1 MYRQSHSNTSPAF
14 SMADTW
20 GSAQVAVDT
29 DQRIAVDLTGRQY
42 SVDARLMVSAALVR
56 LSISQ
61 AHRLGEAIIAAAA
74 AASEIDVRQPGL
86 WSDATTFSSGRAP

>member
-1 MYRQSHSNTSPAF
+1 
-14 SMADTW
+14 MADTW

-86 WSDATTFSSGRAP
+86 WSDATRFSSGRAP